1 MSALPAKKRPVVVNG
16 SFGTRVRPDSDGQGK
31 RDGKL
36 IPFGAAGR
44 TKAAPGYYQ
53 VRGNG
58 PQAA

>member
-1 MSALPAKKRPVVVNG
+1 MSALPAKKRPVVVSG
-16 SFGTRVRPDSDGQGK
+16 SFGTGVRPDSGEQEK

-44 TKAAPGYYQ
+44 RKAGPGYYP